1 MSDFVNGWCPTPPLQ
16 EKPTWRLQVARYGDG
31 YQQRMLDGI
40 NALDNTYSVTFEN
53 RAQSVLF
60 DMEAYLVR
68 QKSRAFNFKH
78 PVSGVILRVFCN
90 EWNLDWSLVRWDET
104 GRRTV
109 YGTLSADFIKANGV
123 GLDV

>member
-1 MSDFVNGWCPTPPLQ
+1 MSDFVNGWCPTPPLT
-16 EKPTWRLQVARYGDG
+16 ENPVWRMQVAQFGDG

-40 NALDNTYSVTFEN
+40 NALDNTFNVSFEN
-53 RAQSVLF
+53 RTQSVIN
-60 DMEAYLVR
+60 DMQAYLIA

-78 PVSGVILRVFCN
+78 PVTQLIYAVFCN
-90 EWNLDWSLVRWDET
+90 EWNVEWSLVRWDAA

-123 GLDV
+123 GI